1 MNGEI
6 LLTKKISTKKNSHE
20 ILVDHADSVSA
31 WSMSIRE
38 HNVSVVVDYASTTTT
53 VPTRTLKLLNKTMRV
68 KILRCCHFKEVQISE
83 ITYFNTWYLTN
94 NESFVFVA
102 ESWIV

>member
-6 LLTKKISTKKNSHE
+6 LLTKKFRFHKNSHE

-68 KILRCCHFKEVQISE
+68 KILRCCHFKEVQI
-83 ITYFNTWYLTN
+83 TYFNTWYLTN